1 MICRTKKLSYE
12 KVSFNEMWDFNENK
26 ELEGYYV
33 GKKEDVGEN
42 HSNVYQVE
50 LDNGEITEFWGATA
64 LDSQL
69 GNVKL
74 GSRVKIVFE
83 GMVDSPNRKGKQYKA
98 FSVFVDKELQK
109 SFD

>member
-1 MICRTKKLSYE
+1 MPYE
-12 KVSFNEMWDFNENK
+12 KISFNEMWDFNEEN

-50 LDNGEITEFWGATA
+50 MDNGEIAEFWGATA

-69 GNVKL
+69 SSIKL
-74 GSRVKIVFE
+74 GSRVKIIYE
-83 GMVDSPNRKGKQYKA
+83 GMVDSPKRKGKQYKN
-98 FSVFVDKELQK
+98 FSVFVDKELFK
-109 SFD
+109 IPF